1 MRANLARTLL
11 AEWDRKG
18 RYVYTK
24 ADLAKLFDESSEN
37 TFNETLKRLVANG
50 TLTRAARGVYVYA
63 DSRHLGAITI
73 EEVALA
79 LRRGEYVFESL
90 ESALSQW
97 GDISQI
103 PIDRLTLMTTGRSGE
118 YRTPF
123 GVIEFTH
130 TELAPATILDNT
142 VQRPGH
148 PLPLATRP
156 FARANLKRVRRNLDL
171 LESEATL

>member
-1 MRANLARTLL
+1 MRTNLARALL
-11 AEWDRKG
+11 VEWDRKG

-24 ADLAKLFDESSEN
+24 ADLAKLFNEPSEN
-37 TFNETLKRLVANG
+37 TFNETLKRLVTNG
-50 TLTRAARGVYVYA
+50 TLTRAARGVYVFA
-63 DSRHLGAITI
+63 ESRHLGATTI

-103 PIDRLTLMTTGRSGE
+103 PIDRLTLMTTGRPGE

-130 TELAPATILDNT
+130 TEQSPASILDNT
-142 VQRPGH
+142 IQRPDH
-148 PLPLATRP
+148 PLPLATRS
-156 FARANLKRVRRNLDL
+156 FARTNLKRVRRNLDL
-171 LESEATL
+171 LESESPL